1 MWAATVEKAM
11 FLLGRLSHH
20 LKGDMPQCDHKGEV
34 VEGKGRTSQSVV
46 ESSEGSEVQKCWAFS
61 LFKGE

>member
-11 FLLGRLSHH
+11 FLLGRLSHR
-20 LKGDMPQCDHKGEV
+20 LKGDMPQCDHKGEGG
-34 VEGKGRTSQSVV
+34 EGKGITSQSVV